1 VYYILI
7 MPYYNK
13 MRIFTVL
20 PNTNTNTNP
29 LTKTSNLVKPPP
41 PSIEEQEKELLYW
54 ESQFETLFDNIE
66 KKRQDKL
73 NRPSMYRN
81 MFSINLQTHHQ
92 Q

>member
-1 VYYILI
+1 

-13 MRIFTVL
+13 MRLFTTL
-20 PNTNTNTNP
+20 PNTTT
-29 LTKTSNLVKPPP
+29 TKKTSNLAKPPP

-73 NRPSMYRN
+73 NRLAMYRN
-81 MFSINLQTHHQ
+81 MFSINLQTHYKQ
-92 Q
+92 

>member
-1 VYYILI
+1 

-13 MRIFTVL
+13 MRLFTVL
-20 PNTNTNTNP
+20 PNTNT
-29 LTKTSNLVKPPP
+29 LTKASNLVKPLP

-73 NRPSMYRN
+73 NRRTMYRN

>member
-1 VYYILI
+1 MYYILI

-13 MRIFTVL
+13 MRLFTVL
-20 PNTNTNTNP
+20 PNTNTNTV
-29 LTKTSNLVKPPP
+29 TKTSNLVKPPP

>member
-1 VYYILI
+1 

-13 MRIFTVL
+13 MRLFTVL
-20 PNTNTNTNP
+20 PNTNTNTNTV
-29 LTKTSNLVKPPP
+29 TKTSNLVKPLP

-73 NRPSMYRN
+73 NRRTMYRN
-81 MFSINLQTHHQ
+81 MFSINLQTHNQ

>member
-1 VYYILI
+1 

-13 MRIFTVL
+13 MRLFTVL
-20 PNTNTNTNP
+20 SNTNTV
-29 LTKTSNLVKPPP
+29 TKTSNLVKPLP

-73 NRPSMYRN
+73 NRRSMYRN

>member
-1 VYYILI
+1 

-13 MRIFTVL
+13 MRLFTTL
-20 PNTNTNTNP
+20 PNTTT
-29 LTKTSNLVKPPP
+29 TKKTSNLVKPPP

-73 NRPSMYRN
+73 NRLAMYRN
-81 MFSINLQTHHQ
+81 MFSINLQTHYKQ
-92 Q
+92 

>member
-1 VYYILI
+1 MYYILI

-13 MRIFTVL
+13 MRLFTVL
-20 PNTNTNTNP
+20 PNTNTNTV
-29 LTKTSNLVKPPP
+29 TKTSNLVKPPP

-73 NRPSMYRN
+73 NRRSMYRN

>member
-1 VYYILI
+1 

-13 MRIFTVL
+13 MRLFTVL
-20 PNTNTNTNP
+20 PNTNTNTV
-29 LTKTSNLVKPPP
+29 TKTSNLVKPPP

-73 NRPSMYRN
+73 NRRSMYRN

>member
-1 VYYILI
+1 

-13 MRIFTVL
+13 MRLFTVL
-20 PNTNTNTNP
+20 PNTNTNTV
-29 LTKTSNLVKPPP
+29 TKTSNLVKPLP

-73 NRPSMYRN
+73 NRRSMYRN

>member
-1 VYYILI
+1 MYYILI

-20 PNTNTNTNP
+20 PNTNP

-73 NRPSMYRN
+73 NRQSMYRN

>member
-1 VYYILI
+1 

-13 MRIFTVL
+13 MRLFTVL
-20 PNTNTNTNP
+20 PNTNTNTTTV
-29 LTKTSNLVKPPP
+29 TKTSNLVKPLP

-73 NRPSMYRN
+73 NRRSMYRN
-81 MFSINLQTHHQ
+81 MFSINLQTHNQ

>member
-1 VYYILI
+1 

-13 MRIFTVL
+13 MRLFTVL
-20 PNTNTNTNP
+20 PNTNTNP
-29 LTKTSNLVKPPP
+29 LTKTSNLVKPLP

-73 NRPSMYRN
+73 NRRSMYRN

>member
-1 VYYILI
+1 

-13 MRIFTVL
+13 MRLFTVL
-20 PNTNTNTNP
+20 PNTNTNTV
-29 LTKTSNLVKPPP
+29 TKTSNLVKPPP

-73 NRPSMYRN
+73 NRQSMYRN

>member
-13 MRIFTVL
+13 MRLFTVL
-20 PNTNTNTNP
+20 PNTNTNTV
-29 LTKTSNLVKPPP
+29 TKTSNLVKPLP

-73 NRPSMYRN
+73 NRRSMYRN